1 MVEITAV
8 EQNKEKKRLKKMRTI
23 TDNIKY
29 TNIHIIGIPEGGE
42 REKVSEKIYEEIIG
56 IKFCKMRK
64 SRKHREPHAK

>member
-1 MVEITAV
+1 
-8 EQNKEKKRLKKMRTI
+8 MRTI

-42 REKVSEKIYEEIIG
+42 REKASEKIYEEIIG